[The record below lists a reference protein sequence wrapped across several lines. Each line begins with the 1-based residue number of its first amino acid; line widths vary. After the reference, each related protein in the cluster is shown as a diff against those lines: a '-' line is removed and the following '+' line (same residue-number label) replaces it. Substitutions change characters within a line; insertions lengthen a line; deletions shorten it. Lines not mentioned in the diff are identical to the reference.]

1 MLAKGKENTYLTIER
16 GEEVPR
22 IMTSATIVKAKV
34 IGPTSAR
41 MLKLREGEAEAEVK
55 RENEGHQAVKNIK
68 EGKEV
73 KVQAKKVVLLQNL
86 EVQVL
91 KANQRNHI

>member
-1 MLAKGKENTYLTIER
+1 MLGIGKENTLLTIER
-16 GEEVPR
+16 GEEAPR
-22 IMTSATIVKAKV
+22 TMMFATIVKAKV
-34 IGPTSAR
+34 IGLTSAR

-86 EVQVL
+86 EVQAL
-91 KANQRNHI
+91 LANQRNHI